1 MCSFPRHHAQQRGR
15 DTTSL
20 PTKSDSIAHPFLLQC
35 ICQRIVAGPIYAR
48 LVLDP
53 TLRPIFR
60 GDLKEH
66 GRKLM
71 SMINL
76 AVANLNRLDTAI
88 ASAQ

>member
-1 MCSFPRHHAQQRGR
+1 
-15 DTTSL
+15 
-20 PTKSDSIAHPFLLQC
+20 
-35 ICQRIVAGPIYAR
+35 
-48 LVLDP
+48 VLDP